1 MHNIIAVAADA
12 FTAAMSGAPTDVIRG
27 GHEGIGG
34 ADVGTIIK
42 PAPNLRAAGR
52 RLRSGIGELTLT
64 EFLTPYGS

>member
-34 ADVGTIIK
+34 AGVGIIIDS
-42 PAPNLRAAGR
+42 R
-52 RLRSGIGELTLT
+52 
-64 EFLTPYGS
+64 

>member
-12 FTAAMSGAPTDVIRG
+12 FTAGMSGAPTDVIRG

-42 PAPNLRAAGR
+42 PATSPSTTSGESMLLGR
-52 RLRSGIGELTLT
+52 LSSLSLNA
-64 EFLTPYGS
+64 S